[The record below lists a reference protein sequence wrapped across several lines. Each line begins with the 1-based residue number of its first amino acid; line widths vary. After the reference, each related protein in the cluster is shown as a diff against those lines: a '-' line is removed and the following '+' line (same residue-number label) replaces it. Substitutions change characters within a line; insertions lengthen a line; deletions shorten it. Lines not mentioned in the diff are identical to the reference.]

1 MNPTHTILAILLAV
15 LMLPASATGQAEDG
29 VTEDI
34 VVAKQKSSRDLRRD
48 LWRAEK
54 DFYAIYNKLNDDGIY
69 DVVCRKQAPT
79 GSMIKTQVCRPKFLD
94 RAIKE
99 GKVGKGTKLDSNSEL
114 QGKIATFRE
123 NLATLVAEDPDLKAA
138 AATLNTAH
146 ARVTADKERR
156 ASN

>member
-1 MNPTHTILAILLAV
+1 MNPTRTILALLLAV
-15 LMLPASATGQAEDG
+15 LVLPTSAAAQAED
-29 VTEDI
+29 VATDDI
-34 VVAKQKSSRDLRRD
+34 VVANQKSSRDLRRD

-54 DFYAIYNKLNDDGIY
+54 DFYSIYNKLNDDGIY

-99 GKVGKGTKLDSNSEL
+99 GKVGKGTNLDSNAEL
-114 QGKIATFRE
+114 QGQIATFRE
-123 NLATLVAEDPDLKAA
+123 NLATLVAENPDLKAA

-146 ARVTADKERR
+146 ALVTADKERR